1 MRIDMEEE
9 VMRELYDLRN
19 MDKQQVNANN
29 QYNFV
34 IMDNNDDDDY
44 DNDEWVDDDGND
56 EWVDE

>member
-1 MRIDMEEE
+1 
-9 VMRELYDLRN
+9 MRELFDLRN